1 MGGCDVGKMVS
12 GCHFCKIGRA
22 LMSDI
27 FSGAL
32 RTSGINARPTIGVN
46 IKQNFHLRFQAAFGD
61 KAA

>member
-1 MGGCDVGKMVS
+1 MP
-12 GCHFCKIGRA
+12 
-22 LMSDI
+22 DI